1 MISHRTHLRNFN
13 EAELLISE
21 IALRA
26 SKCQYDAPFI
36 RISSKAAVMLLHQ
49 LGVFLDNLE

>member
-36 RISSKAAVMLLHQ
+36 GISSKAAVMLLHQ